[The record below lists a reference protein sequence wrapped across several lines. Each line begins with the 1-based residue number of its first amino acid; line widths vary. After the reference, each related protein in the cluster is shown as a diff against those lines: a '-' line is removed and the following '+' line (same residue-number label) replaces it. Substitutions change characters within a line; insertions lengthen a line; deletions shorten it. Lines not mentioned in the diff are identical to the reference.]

1 MNLREH
7 LPADLRSVAR
17 LINQTGRAQFRRAQY
32 AAAHRSRAYRPDQHK
47 FRNES
52 HPDVNESL
60 LANGFAVIPGA
71 IPLDTIEALSDEMDA
86 ALASNQVFPIW
97 RTQQDDSRSAYL
109 SAAEL
114 ARGEDY
120 VAKHANVVYVQD
132 PLMTCRSTLDIV
144 FSDLVIDIATEFY
157 GALPAITGCNLL
169 KSFVNDLPEAGYN
182 MFHVDVQSP
191 KFIKFFVYPS
201 DVDEESGPF
210 CIVKGSHR
218 RKPAG
223 WRMNNNRTI
232 QDIENTYGADSV
244 HRITARAGDLVV
256 ADPTAFHRAQK
267 PQKQTRRALMINTG
281 IHPIQRA
288 IGDEPMIREENYES
302 LTPKQKSFADF
313 IRVLTPADE
322 KNERI
327 KTDH

>member
-7 LPADLRSVAR
+7 LPPDLRSVAR

-32 AAAHRSRAYRPDQHK
+32 AVAQRSRALPAKQTA
-47 FRNES
+47 FENES
-52 HPDVNESL
+52 YPDVKASL
-60 LANGFAVIPGA
+60 AANGFAVVPGA
-71 IPLDTIEALSDEMDA
+71 IPQDTIEALGDEMDA
-86 ALASNQVFPIW
+86 ALASNQVFPVW
-97 RTQQDDSRSAYL
+97 RTRQDASRSAYL

-114 ARGEDY
+114 ARGEHY
-120 VAKHANVVYVQD
+120 IAQHANIAYVQD
-132 PLMTCRSTLDIV
+132 PLITCRSTLDIA
-144 FSDLVIDIATEFY
+144 FSDVVIDIATQFY

-191 KFIKFFVYPS
+191 RFIKFFVYPS
-201 DVDEESGPF
+201 DVDEETGPF

-223 WRMNNNRTI
+223 WRINNNRTLA
-232 QDIENTYGADSV
+232 DIKNMFGTDSV
-244 HRITARAGDLVV
+244 HRITARAGDLIV

-267 PQKQTRRALMINTG
+267 PQKQARRALMINTG

-288 IGDEPMIREENYES
+288 IGSEPMIREQDYEL
-302 LTPKQKSFADF
+302 LTSKQKSFADF
-313 IRVLTPADE
+313 IRVLAPADE
-322 KNERI
+322 KNDRN
-327 KTDH
+327 KTTN

>member
-17 LINQTGRAQFRRAQY
+17 LINQTGRAQYRRAQY
-32 AAAHRSRAYRPDQHK
+32 AAAHLSRAHQSKQKK
-47 FRNES
+47 FS
-52 HPDVNESL
+52 TKSYPDVTESL

-71 IPLDTIEALSDEMDA
+71 IPQDTIEALGAEMDA
-86 ALASNQVFPIW
+86 ALASNQVFPVW

-120 VAKHANVVYVQD
+120 IAKHANVAYVED
-132 PLMTCRSTLDIV
+132 PLITCQSTLDIV
-144 FSDLVIDIATEFY
+144 FSDIVIDIATEFY

-191 KFIKFFVYPS
+191 NFIKFFVYPS

-218 RKPAG
+218 HKPAG
-223 WRMNNNRTI
+223 WRMNNNRTL
-232 QDIENTYGADSV
+232 QDIENTYGAGSV

-256 ADPTAFHRAQK
+256 ANPTAFHRAQK
-267 PQKQTRRALMINTG
+267 PQKHVRRALMINTG
-281 IHPIQRA
+281 LHPIQRA
-288 IGDEPMIREENYES
+288 IGDEPMIREESYES
-302 LTPKQKSFADF
+302 LTQKQKSFADF
-313 IRVLTPADE
+313 VRVLTPADE
-322 KNERI
+322 INESD
-327 KTDH
+327 KTVS

>member
-32 AAAHRSRAYRPDQHK
+32 AAAHRSRAHRPNQHK
-47 FRNES
+47 FSNES
-52 HPDVNESL
+52 HPGVKESL
-60 LANGFAVIPGA
+60 LTNGFAVIPGA
-71 IPLDTIEALSDEMDA
+71 IPLDTIEALSAEMDA
-86 ALASNQVFPIW
+86 ALASNQVFPVW
-97 RTQQDDSRSAYL
+97 RTQQGDSRSAYL

-132 PLMTCRSTLDIV
+132 PFITCRSTLDIV

-267 PQKQTRRALMINTG
+267 PQKHTRRALMINTG

-288 IGDEPMIREENYES
+288 IGDEPMIREKNYES

-322 KNERI
+322 INERI
-327 KTDH
+327 KTNT

>member
-7 LPADLRSVAR
+7 FPTDLRSVAR

-32 AAAHRSRAYRPDQHK
+32 AAAHRSRAHQSHRNK
-47 FRNES
+47 FRNDS
-52 HPDVNESL
+52 YPDVKESL
-60 LANGFAVIPGA
+60 LTNGFAVIPGA
-71 IPLDTIEALSDEMDA
+71 IPQDTIAALGDEMDA
-86 ALASNQVFPIW
+86 ALASNQVFPVW
-97 RTQQDDSRSAYL
+97 RTQQDESRSSYL

-120 VAKHANVVYVQD
+120 IARHANVAYVQD
-132 PLMTCRSTLDIV
+132 PLITCQSTRDIV
-144 FSDLVIDIATEFY
+144 FSDIVIDVATEFY

-191 KFIKFFVYPS
+191 RFIKFFVYPS
-201 DVDEESGPF
+201 DVDEETGPF

-218 RKPAG
+218 NKPAG
-223 WRMNNNRTI
+223 WRMNNNRTL
-232 QDIENTYGADSV
+232 QDIENTYGVGSV

-267 PQKQTRRALMINTG
+267 PHKHARRALMINTG
-281 IHPIQRA
+281 LHPIQRA

-313 IRVLTPADE
+313 VRVLAPAVEEND
-322 KNERI
+322 RY
-327 KTDH
+327 KTNN